1 MALRQYSSAS
11 SIKPL
16 LDNKAIAL
24 FSNSKDLSPLSIEKK
39 LSVLIGFKFSWITR
53 LTKSSENSSSLIVL
67 RIKVR
72 AYNSLTVCLS
82 KLLKCSKTIFLLSRI
97 I

>member
-39 LSVLIGFKFSWITR
+39 LSVLIGFKFSP
-53 LTKSSENSSSLIVL
+53 
-67 RIKVR
+67 
-72 AYNSLTVCLS
+72 
-82 KLLKCSKTIFLLSRI
+82 FLLL
-97 I
+97 